1 MDKYKD
7 ANGGKDPAS
16 IVVFRDGVRGASD
29 YHSVS
34 KEGVRMVLFLSR
46 KGKCS
51 PFLKLTPTPLHMPRD
66 VTNISKD

>member
-7 ANGGKDPAS
+7 ANGGRDPTS

-34 KEGVRMVLFLSR
+34 KEGVSMY
-46 KGKCS
+46 
-51 PFLKLTPTPLHMPRD
+51 
-66 VTNISKD
+66 